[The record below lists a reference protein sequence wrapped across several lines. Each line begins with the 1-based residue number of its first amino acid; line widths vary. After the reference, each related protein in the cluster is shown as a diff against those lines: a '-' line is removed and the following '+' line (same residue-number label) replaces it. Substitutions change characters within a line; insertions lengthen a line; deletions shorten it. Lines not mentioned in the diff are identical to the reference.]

1 MMNRII
7 LTASAY
13 TLALTIAAQAQ
24 HLPDTGGVTVLDT
37 ITVTTPLRRASSLE
51 RTTSSVTVI
60 AREEIERSAAVD
72 LASLLKNHTGVSV
85 SLNGGIGAAGGA
97 ALRGTTESQ
106 TLVLVN
112 GVRVSAATSASAAL
126 FNIPLDSI
134 ERIEIA
140 KGAHSAQYG
149 ADAIGGLI
157 NIITR
162 EGGACA
168 NGNASCIT
176 VTAGVM
182 HPWGGTLSADVTGHT
197 QGGWDYVFG
206 GSLFGTR
213 GYDFT
218 VPTWTGHEP
227 DDDGFGRGSL
237 HYSLSRDYEWGR
249 VYSSGLAS
257 RARTQYD
264 NRPRAASPVGLNET
278 EKDTLTG
285 KAGVRLDHSQS
296 WKTTL
301 ELSAGMDEATNFRD
315 GTNVRDVFGTTRFGI
330 LGTTEKS
337 FATGE
342 IEHVIGAGVEAYREQ
357 ISSTGVYAVKK
368 RDLAALFSQYSLEF
382 GGLTMDAGL
391 RFDHNEQF
399 GEATT
404 YNIGVSYAI
413 VPELTV
419 RTSYGT
425 GFRAPSFNDLYYFNP
440 AIGNGNPDLRP
451 ERARSWEAGLNWRPT
466 DTTSLDLAF
475 YRNRIKDQI
484 GWGGTIGNLY
494 AENLDRVSITGF
506 EATLDHR
513 FDERWGAR
521 ASLDLRRPV
530 NEATGRYVRY
540 LDRAKA
546 SLEVDFQA
554 TEKLWLKAGVF
565 YVGTRFANATNTQR
579 MPAYATVDLSA
590 MYRLDEQSELKLS
603 VENLLDERYE
613 RIPNYIA
620 MGRTV
625 SLSFS
630 RVF

>member
-1 MMNRII
+1 
-7 LTASAY
+7 
-13 TLALTIAAQAQ
+13 
-24 HLPDTGGVTVLDT
+24 
-37 ITVTTPLRRASSLE
+37 
-51 RTTSSVTVI
+51 
-60 AREEIERSAAVD
+60 
-72 LASLLKNHTGVSV
+72 
-85 SLNGGIGAAGGA
+85 
-97 ALRGTTESQ
+97 
-106 TLVLVN
+106 
-112 GVRVSAATSASAAL
+112 
-126 FNIPLDSI
+126 
-134 ERIEIA
+134 
-140 KGAHSAQYG
+140 
-149 ADAIGGLI
+149 
-157 NIITR
+157 
-162 EGGACA
+162 
-168 NGNASCIT
+168 
-176 VTAGVM
+176 
-182 HPWGGTLSADVTGHT
+182 
-197 QGGWDYVFG
+197 
-206 GSLFGTR
+206 
-213 GYDFT
+213 
-218 VPTWTGHEP
+218 
-227 DDDGFGRGSL
+227 
-237 HYSLSRDYEWGR
+237 
-249 VYSSGLAS
+249 
-257 RARTQYD
+257 
-264 NRPRAASPVGLNET
+264 
-278 EKDTLTG
+278 
-285 KAGVRLDHSQS
+285 
-296 WKTTL
+296 
-301 ELSAGMDEATNFRD
+301 
-315 GTNVRDVFGTTRFGI
+315 
-330 LGTTEKS
+330 
-337 FATGE
+337 
-342 IEHVIGAGVEAYREQ
+342 
-357 ISSTGVYAVKK
+357 
-368 RDLAALFSQYSLEF
+368 
-382 GGLTMDAGL
+382 MDAGL

-579 MPAYATVDLSA
+579 MPAYTTVDLSA

-620 MGRTV
+620 TGRTV